1 MYAPTN
7 MAIDQDEDQVASIHK
22 RNKTHRKEPRELNC
36 FRYRFSL
43 RTLRLCGENG
53 FHEEYQASIIHYRP
67 AMSLSATHNKPYRGR
82 FAPSPTGPLHFGS
95 LVAAVGSYLDARH
108 HHGEWQL
115 RIEDIDPPR
124 EVPGAAD
131 GILRTLEAFGLEWD
145 GPVTYQSR
153 RGARYETA
161 LDQLERLGF
170 LYGCAC
176 TRKEIPDNRVTGA
189 GGGVYPGTCRS
200 GLPPGR
206 TARSLRVRV
215 DDSRIG
221 VQDRLQG
228 HTRQSLP
235 GEVGDFIVRRADGLI
250 AYQLAVVVDDSEQR
264 ISHIVR
270 GADLFD
276 STPRQIYLQRLL
288 GFPEPDYL
296 HLPVAVNGAGEKLA
310 KQTRA
315 REVNPKHAGRILRD
329 VLHFLHQELPESA
342 DDATPEELLRWAIAR
357 WEVRSLPPARILPSP
372 AQYSD

>member
-1 MYAPTN
+1 M
-7 MAIDQDEDQVASIHK
+7 
-22 RNKTHRKEPRELNC
+22 PR
-36 FRYRFSL
+36 
-43 RTLRLCGENG
+43 
-53 FHEEYQASIIHYRP
+53 
-67 AMSLSATHNKPYRGR
+67 SATHSTSYRGR

-108 HHGEWQL
+108 HRGEWQL

-145 GPVTYQSR
+145 GPVSYQSR
-153 RGARYETA
+153 RRDRYEAA
-161 LDQLERLGF
+161 LQRIEQLGL

-176 TRKEIPDNRVTGA
+176 TRKEIPDNGMQGA
-189 GGGVYPGTCRS
+189 GGAVYPGTCRA

-206 TARSLRVRV
+206 AVRSLRVRV
-215 DDSRIG
+215 DDSEIG

-235 GEVGDFIVRRADGLI
+235 EEAGDFIVRRADGLI
-250 AYQLAVVVDDSEQR
+250 AYQLAVVVDDGEQQ

-270 GADLFD
+270 GADLLD

-288 GFPEPDYL
+288 GLPTPDYL

-315 REVNPKHAGRILRD
+315 REVSPAHAGRILRD
-329 VLHFLHQELPESA
+329 VLRFLHQELPESA
-342 DDATPEELLRWAIAR
+342 DDATPEELLQWATAH
-357 WEVRSLPPARILPSP
+357 WDVRSLPSGRALPSP
-372 AQYSD
+372 VHYTD

>member
-1 MYAPTN
+1 MSRSA
-7 MAIDQDEDQVASIHK
+7 
-22 RNKTHRKEPRELNC
+22 
-36 FRYRFSL
+36 
-43 RTLRLCGENG
+43 
-53 FHEEYQASIIHYRP
+53 RP
-67 AMSLSATHNKPYRGR
+67 NEPYRGR

-95 LVAAVGSYLDARH
+95 LVAAVGSHLDARH

-131 GILRTLEAFGLEWD
+131 LILRTLEAFGLEWD

-153 RGARYETA
+153 SGDRYEAA
-161 LDQLERLGF
+161 LERLERLGL

-176 TRKEIPDNRVTGA
+176 TRREIPDSGLPGA
-189 GGGVYPGTCRS
+189 CGAVYPGTCRG

-215 DDSRIG
+215 DNGTIG

-235 GEVGDFIVRRADGLI
+235 EDVGDFVVRRADGPV
-250 AYQLAVVVDDSEQR
+250 AYQLAVVVDDGEQR

-270 GADLFD
+270 GADLLD

-288 GFPEPDYL
+288 GLPQPDYL
-296 HLPVAVNGAGEKLA
+296 HLPVAVNDAGEKLA

-315 REVNPKHAGRILRD
+315 REVSPEHAGRILRD
-329 VLHFLHQELPESA
+329 VLHFLHQQLPESA
-342 DDATPEELLRWAIAR
+342 GDATPGELLQWAIAH
-357 WEVRSLPPARILPSP
+357 WNVNSLPAGRAFSSP
-372 AQYSD
+372 AHYTD

>member
-1 MYAPTN
+1 MSRS
-7 MAIDQDEDQVASIHK
+7 V
-22 RNKTHRKEPRELNC
+22 TH
-36 FRYRFSL
+36 S
-43 RTLRLCGENG
+43 
-53 FHEEYQASIIHYRP
+53 S
-67 AMSLSATHNKPYRGR
+67 SYRGR

-108 HHGEWQL
+108 RRGEWLL

-145 GPVTYQSR
+145 GPVSYQSR
-153 RGARYETA
+153 RRDRYEAA
-161 LDQLERLGF
+161 LARLERLGF

-176 TRKEIPDNRVTGA
+176 TRREIPDSGLPGA
-189 GGGVYPGTCRS
+189 GGAVYPGTCRE

-206 TARSLRVRV
+206 TARSLRLRV
-215 DDSRIG
+215 DDSDIG

-228 HTRQSLP
+228 HTRQSLR
-235 GEVGDFIVRRADGLI
+235 EAAGDFVVRRADGLI
-250 AYQLAVVVDDSEQR
+250 AYQLAVVVDDGEQQ

-270 GADLFD
+270 GADLLD

-288 GFPEPDYL
+288 GLPEPDYL

-315 REVNPKHAGRILRD
+315 REVSPAHAGRILRD
-329 VLHFLHQELPESA
+329 VLRFLSQRLPDSA
-342 DDATPEELLRWAIAR
+342 EDAGAAELLRWAIEH
-357 WEVRSLPPARILPSP
+357 WDIRSLPCGRTLPSP
-372 AQYSD
+372 VHYTD